1 MSVILETRNSQR
13 ETTLEL
19 PKRVELL
26 TCRLQGGCSCPLS
39 YDSKNGFGFRV
50 LGFEIPVRFLET
62 QNPKLETKLGVCD
75 GTRTHCLQFGRLVRE
90 PVALRRRERRQEM
103 MKRFFKNVVSSAFAT
118 TLAERVGFEPTHGQI
133 NSLMPYQL
141 GYLSITFG
149 SCERN

>member
-1 MSVILETRNSQR
+1 MILETRNAEL

-50 LGFEIPVRFLET
+50 LGFEISVRFLET

-75 GTRTHCLQFGRLVRE
+75 GTRTHCLQFGRLVRGQ
-90 PVALRRRERRQEM
+90 LRFADIFWRQEM
-103 MKRFFKNVVSSAFAT
+103 MKRLFS
-118 TLAERVGFEPTHGQI
+118 R
-133 NSLMPYQL
+133 M
-141 GYLSITFG
+141 
-149 SCERN
+149 